1 MEIFMNQ
8 GRDSTIEPAYLA
20 EKKEVAP
27 EPEPVLI
34 EKTYEV
40 PIPRYT
46 DAIAAWNDNADGY
59 SQVNFVGPSQ
69 EDIAANWIKVTV
81 NVNAGEGTVTL
92 GVTDEQLTAAY
103 QSGKRKFYVAVQQE
117 I

>member
-20 EKKEVAP
+20 EKKQVAP

-34 EKTYEV
+34 EKTYHV
-40 PIPRYT
+40 PVPGYT
-46 DAIAAWNDNADGY
+46 DAIDPHEDNADGY
-59 SQVNFVGPSQ
+59 SQVVFTGP
-69 EDIAANWIKVTV
+69 EDPSTWFPVDITRNDA
-81 NVNAGEGTVTL
+81 EGTVVIET
-92 GVTDEQLTAAY
+92 TSEQLTAAY
-103 QSGKRKFYVAVQQE
+103 QAGKRNFYIRVTQA